1 MFVVLRARD
10 LRIDIYIESYYQKLQ
25 EDNLDLS
32 SLTIGT
38 ISILTKTSP
47 RNLEIKV
54 VAKSS
59 QNLASISKVITK
71 VQIPLKALESF
82 NPFIVDLGKSYYA
95 AHSYIHR

>member
-1 MFVVLRARD
+1 MFVVLRGRD

-71 VQIPLKALESF
+71 VRIPLKALESF
-82 NPFIVDLGKSYYA
+82 NPFIADLGKSYYDV
-95 AHSYIHR
+95 HSNIHR